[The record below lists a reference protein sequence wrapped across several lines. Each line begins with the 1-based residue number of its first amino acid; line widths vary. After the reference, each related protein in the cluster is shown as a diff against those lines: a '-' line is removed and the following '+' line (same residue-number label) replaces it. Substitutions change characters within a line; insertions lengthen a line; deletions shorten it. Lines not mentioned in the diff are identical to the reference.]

1 MLSAL
6 ASCAPLAVGAAAL
19 QVFREG
25 RREARLSLIVLFT
38 AQIVMGAV
46 AGGKGSFVIAV
57 LAVVI
62 PWTTAGRKPS
72 NAAVTWLA
80 VAAAAF
86 LLIVIPFNQAYRAT
100 ARGATGSLTP
110 GQALSAAPGVLSQ
123 VLAPSALTAALPG
136 IFALPGPAYPGN
148 QQPSDHPA
156 AHTKPDPLPKSRE
169 HDPAARR
176 CGDAAVPV
184 AG

>member
-1 MLSAL
+1 
-6 ASCAPLAVGAAAL
+6 
-19 QVFREG
+19 
-25 RREARLSLIVLFT
+25 
-38 AQIVMGAV
+38 MGAV

-123 VLAPSALTAALPG
+123 VLAPSALTAALPESLRYLG
-136 IFALPGPAYPGN
+136 QRIQEINSPAIIL
-148 QQPSDHPA
+148 QRTPSQIPY
-156 AHTKPDPLPKSRE
+156 LS
-169 HDPAARR
+169 
-176 CGDAAVPV
+176 PV
-184 AG
+184 T